1 MQTYWDASDAADG
14 ENVTVNARLDGALF
28 ASRLRK
34 LLWAVAIPMWVVALA
49 APAASATKVPPTSL
63 SVEEIVER
71 NVSARGGLDTWR
83 KVATMVWVGHIESA
97 RAPVPS
103 MSFTL
108 QQQRP
113 NRTRF
118 ELNTLGRRTVRIF
131 DGTRGWKVRLGYSGV
146 AADAQVY
153 SAEELKFARG
163 APGIDGPLL
172 DFRSKGNIVSL
183 AGLEEVEGRKAYRLE
198 IRLLT
203 GGERDTVW
211 LDAKSFL
218 EIRCDRVVDGP
229 GPAGIP
235 RKVVSVR
242 YRDYKLFDGLKLP
255 SVIETSSDA
264 QRVADRMVI
273 EKVLVNSTL
282 DPYAFMDPLAR
293 HPYPHA
299 LANPGDVGSASQR
312 LDPAG
317 P

>member
-1 MQTYWDASDAADG
+1 MFA
-14 ENVTVNARLDGALF
+14 VVIAL
-28 ASRLRK
+28 S
-34 LLWAVAIPMWVVALA
+34 AVALG
-49 APAASATKVPPTSL
+49 APASSGITPSPTSL
-63 SVEEIVER
+63 SVEQIVDR
-71 NVSARGGLDTWR
+71 NVVARGGLEAWR
-83 KVATMVWVGHIESA
+83 RVTTLVWAGHIESA
-97 RAPVPS
+97 RAPVPG

-118 ELNTLGRRTVRIF
+118 ELNTLGQRTARIF
-131 DGTRGWKVRLGYSGV
+131 DGARGWKVRLGYSGV

-183 AGLEEVEGRKAYRLE
+183 AGLEEIEGRKAYRLE
-198 IRLLT
+198 VRLLT
-203 GGERDTVW
+203 GGERDTLW

-242 YRDYKLFDGLKLP
+242 YRDYKPFDGLKMP

-264 QRVADRMVI
+264 QRTPDRMVI
-273 EKVLVNSTL
+273 ERVLVNPTL

-293 HPYPHA
+293 RPHPHA
-299 LANPGDVGSASQR
+299 VANPYDVGAPSQGR
-312 LDPAG
+312 DPAG